1 METASIA
8 VSSRIRPITA
18 LPRCPEPRN
27 QKLPREMRL
36 KARPLLRKI
45 ILHSV
50 IALLYVG
57 GLSAGFYFLKL
68 YVDKRLTFTRTPPR
82 HIGENIGKDSRE
94 VRLSHHIKKMR

>member
-1 METASIA
+1 
-8 VSSRIRPITA
+8 
-18 LPRCPEPRN
+18 
-27 QKLPREMRL
+27 MRL

-57 GLSAGFYFLKL
+57 GLSAGFYFLKQ